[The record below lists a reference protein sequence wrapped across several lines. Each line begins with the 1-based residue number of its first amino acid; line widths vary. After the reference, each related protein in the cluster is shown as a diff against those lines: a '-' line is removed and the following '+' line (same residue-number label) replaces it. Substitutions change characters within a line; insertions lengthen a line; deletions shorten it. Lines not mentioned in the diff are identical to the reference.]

1 MPLLPISL
9 GLVLGILF
17 SYVSGEYSGTIALVL
32 TTLFAAGFLALVFN
46 HLFQPKSFPK
56 FIPVGV
62 FTILFML
69 IGFGKFELARQYVSS
84 CRELSGKVTYGT
96 VFRSKISESGYQTI
110 HLSLEKSTDGNQQFA
125 AKGNIILTLDTL
137 EGIYKTG
144 DFAAFKT
151 ILEPFRNETNPG
163 SFDAEYYYGTHHY
176 VGRAFI
182 ASNSVKKCGS
192 RENLA
197 IFFSKWQ
204 EKIGQ
209 RMKSWLPESVSG
221 IGVALLLGNKGD
233 IDQEVLES
241 FSNTGA
247 MHVLAVSGLH
257 VGIILI
263 LFQYLLGFF
272 NRWISKKQAILFSV
286 VLIWGFGLLSGAS
299 PSVIR
304 AVVMFSILALGQL
317 LSRKNN
323 GMNNLILSAI
333 VLLMYDPY
341 YLFDVGFQLSYVAL
355 IGIILFQTPIYKLVR
370 IKQKWLDWLWKGSA
384 VGIAATIATTPF
396 MLYWFHQFPNY
407 FLLSSI
413 VVMLLGFIVLLFLII
428 LIFTAWI
435 PYFNMLIIFLTALS
449 LQALVVGIQ
458 YVDEIPGG
466 VSGGFELNFF
476 QFLLI
481 GGLTGFCF
489 HKLFIKQ
496 FFPKIALIGLTG
508 CLLFISWKR
517 EVKFEQDRLQVFS
530 SKAFCGM
537 IQYKGKLLTFTE
549 DIPKNKQILQT
560 LKNAVRDSG
569 LNLSKSIVLKSG
581 NKVRLDGKEFLFTK
595 TENGWKFKT
604 GKQEFNYLVKGTP
617 GKTHPKELLSQRLQH
632 YLYRDMKIEP
642 FCIRI

>member
-17 SYVSGEYSGTIALVL
+17 PFVSGENSGTTALVIL
-32 TTLFAAGFLALVFN
+32 TIFTCCILALVFN
-46 HLFQPKSFPK
+46 HLFRPKSFPK
-56 FIPVGV
+56 FIPVIL
-62 FTILFML
+62 FSLLFML
-69 IGFGKFELARQYVSS
+69 IGFGKLELGKASASS
-84 CRELSGKVTYGT
+84 YHELSGKIIFGT
-96 VFRSKISESGYQTI
+96 VFKSKISESGYQTI
-110 HLSLEKSTDGNQQFA
+110 HLSLEKSTDGIKQFTA
-125 AKGNIILTLDTL
+125 NGNIILTLDTL

-144 DFAAFKT
+144 DFVAFKT
-151 ILEPFRNETNPG
+151 IIEAFRNETNPG
-163 SFDAEYYYGTHHY
+163 SFDAAYYYGTHHY
-176 VGRAFI
+176 AGRGFI
-182 ASNSVKKCGS
+182 ASNCIKKTGIRKNPS
-192 RENLA
+192 

-204 EKIGQ
+204 DEIGQ
-209 RMKSWLPESVSG
+209 KMKSWLPASVSG
-221 IGVALLLGNKGD
+221 IGVALLLGNKAD
-233 IDQEVLES
+233 IEQEVLDS

-263 LFQYLLGFF
+263 IFQYILGFF
-272 NRWISKKQAILFSV
+272 SRWITRKQAIFFSV

-333 VLLMYDPY
+333 ILLMYDPY
-341 YLFDVGFQLSYVAL
+341 YLFDIGFQLSYVAL
-355 IGIILFQTPIYKLVR
+355 IGIILFQTPIYNLVR
-370 IKQKWLDWLWKGSA
+370 IRQKWLDWLWKGSA

-407 FLLSSI
+407 FLLSNI

-435 PYFNMLIIFLTALS
+435 PYFNTLIIFLTALS

-476 QFLLI
+476 QFLVI
-481 GGLTGFCF
+481 GGLIGFCF
-489 HKLFIKQ
+489 HKLLIKQ
-496 FFPKIALIGLTG
+496 FFPKIALAGLAV

-517 EVKFEQDRLQVFS
+517 EVKFEQNQLQVFS
-530 SKAFCGM
+530 GKAFCGM
-537 IQYKGKLLTFTE
+537 IQYQGKLITFTE
-549 DIPKNKQILQT
+549 DIPGNKQILQT

-569 LNLSKSIVLKSG
+569 LKLSRAIVLKSG
-581 NKVRLDGKEFLFTK
+581 NRVQLDGNEISFTE
-595 TENGWKFKT
+595 TETGWKFKV
-604 GKQEFNYLVKGTP
+604 GKQEFSYLLKGNP
-617 GKTHPKELLSQRLQH
+617 GKSHPKALLSQRLQR
-632 YLYRDMKIEP
+632 YLYKNEEIKP
-642 FCIRI
+642 FCIAI

>member
-17 SYVSGEYSGTIALVL
+17 SYVSGEHSGTIALVL
-32 TTLFAAGFLALVFN
+32 TTLFAGGVLALVFN

-62 FTILFML
+62 FSILFTL
-69 IGFGKFELARQYVSS
+69 IGFGKLELARQSVSS
-84 CRELSGKVTYGT
+84 CGELSGKVTYGT
-96 VFRSKISESGYQTI
+96 VLRNKISESGYQTI
-110 HLSLEKSTDGNQQFA
+110 HLSLEKSTDGNKQFPVN
-125 AKGNIILTLDTL
+125 GNIILTLDTL

-144 DFAAFKT
+144 DFVAFKT
-151 ILEPFRNETNPG
+151 MLEPFRNETNPG

-182 ASNSVKKCGS
+182 ASNSIKKCGS
-192 RENLA
+192 RENLT

-221 IGVALLLGNKGD
+221 IGVALLLGNKAD

-355 IGIILFQTPIYKLVR
+355 IGIILFQTPIYKLTR

-407 FLLSSI
+407 FLLSNI

-466 VSGGFELNFF
+466 VSGGFELNFL

-481 GGLTGFCF
+481 GGLIGFCF
-489 HKLFIKQ
+489 HKLLIKQ
-496 FFPKIALIGLTG
+496 FFPKIALIGLTA

-517 EVKFEQDRLQVFS
+517 EMKFEQDRLQVFS

-537 IQYKGKLLTFTE
+537 IQYKGKLITFTE
-549 DIPKNKQILQT
+549 DVPKNKQILQT

-581 NKVRLDGKEFLFTK
+581 NKVRLDGKEFSFTK
-595 TENGWKFKT
+595 TENGWKIKT
-604 GKQEFNYLVKGTP
+604 GKQEFNYLLSGTP

-632 YLYRDMKIEP
+632 YLYRDMKIKP